1 MNPFKRSI
9 LRRLL
14 VLQLFVLALFLVA
27 QVSVTYYAAMEF
39 DRGDFDKEKMFSA
52 EMLAKLAERDVHD
65 VAELERTTRIFEQ
78 ISEGAPEDGDD
89 ESPYQQVFQLWSAS
103 GQLLFRTD
111 TAPVVA
117 LANLQPGFTRVTLE
131 NKEWRVATARSPSGS
146 LYVQIADS
154 YDMRAAM
161 LQMIYVIYLQ
171 PLLVLALLL
180 VASTW
185 IAAVGG
191 LRPLS
196 VLARQIKAR
205 SADDLAR
212 VDNTPAYS
220 ETRPLVNAINEL
232 IERIEVTLGRER
244 NFLADAAH
252 ELRTPI
258 AALQAQLHVLV
269 HSQTAAERETAAAEM
284 RRAITRASALLKQLL
299 VIARLEAASS
309 SLNFERIDLAAL
321 VQQRLAG
328 IGKAAL
334 EKSIELELDAP
345 TTCEAIVDLDSIT
358 SLIDNL
364 VDNAVRYVPAGGRIS
379 VSVSRLGDDIKLQVA
394 DNGPGIPSEQRE
406 RVFERFCRLSGH
418 DEPGSGLGLA
428 IARRAVLLHRGHIEL
443 SDGLDGRGVT
453 IDVRLPVTSTQPG

>member
-14 VLQLFVLALFLVA
+14 VMQLFVVALFLVA
-27 QVSVTYYAAMEF
+27 QISLTYYSAMQV
-39 DRGDFDKEKMFSA
+39 DRGDFDREMMFSA
-52 EMLAKLAERDVHD
+52 EMLAKLGERDVQD
-65 VAELERTTRIFEQ
+65 VAGLRRTAQIFEQ
-78 ISEGAPEDGDD
+78 LSAGADNDD
-89 ESPYQQVFQLWSAS
+89 ESSYAPVFQLWSAS

-111 TAPVVA
+111 TAPSLA
-117 LANLQPGFTRVTLE
+117 LGKLQPGFARVLLE
-131 NKEWRVATARSPSGS
+131 DKEWLVATARSPGGT
-146 LYVQIADS
+146 LYVQIAES
-154 YDMRAAM
+154 YDMREEM
-161 LQMIYVIYLQ
+161 LGMMYVIFLQ
-171 PLLVLALLL
+171 PLVVLALLL

-205 SADDLAR
+205 SADDLGR
-212 VDNTPAYS
+212 VTATPAYS

-232 IERIEVTLGRER
+232 IERIESTLGRER

-269 HSQTAAERETAAAEM
+269 HSQTTAERETAAAEM

-309 SLNFERIDLAAL
+309 PLNLDRVDLAAL
-321 VQQRLAG
+321 VQQRLAA

-345 TTCEAIVDLDSIT
+345 STCEAIADRDSIT

-364 VDNAVRYVPAGGRIS
+364 VENAVRYVPAGGR
-379 VSVSRLGDDIKLQVA
+379 VSVKLSRLDDDIRLQVA
-394 DNGPGIPSEQRE
+394 DNGPGIPPEQRE
-406 RVFERFCRLSGH
+406 RVFERFCRLPGH
-418 DEPGSGLGLA
+418 DESGSGLGLA
-428 IARRAVLLHRGHIEL
+428 IARRAVFLHRGHIEL
-443 SDGLDGRGVT
+443 REGIDARGLTVE
-453 IDVRLPVTSTQPG
+453 VRLPFMSTQPG

>member
-14 VLQLFVLALFLVA
+14 VMQLAVLALFLIA
-27 QVSVTYYAAMEF
+27 QVSLTYYAAMQF
-39 DRGDFDKEKMFSA
+39 DRGDFDRELMFSA
-52 EMLAKLAERDVHD
+52 EMLAKLGERDVHD
-65 VAELERTTRIFEQ
+65 VTDLGLTAHIFEQ
-78 ISEGAPEDGDD
+78 LSEAGIDAEGWSSY
-89 ESPYQQVFQLWSAS
+89 EQAFQLWSAS
-103 GQLLFRTD
+103 GELLFRTD
-111 TAPVVA
+111 KAPVSA
-117 LANLQPGFTRVTLE
+117 LATLRPGFARVTLAG
-131 NKEWRVATARSPSGS
+131 KTWRVATARSPNGL
-146 LYVQIADS
+146 LYAQMAES
-154 YDMRAAM
+154 YDMRAEM
-161 LQMIYVIYLQ
+161 LNLIYVIFLQ

-196 VLARQIKAR
+196 ALARQINAR

-212 VDNTPAYS
+212 VSSTPEYS

-232 IERIEVTLGRER
+232 IERIEQTLGRER

-269 HSQTAAERETAAAEM
+269 HSQTAAERDTAAAEM
-284 RRAITRASALLKQLL
+284 RGAITRASALLKQLL
-299 VIARLEAASS
+299 VIARLESASGQ
-309 SLNFERIDLAAL
+309 LTFERVDLAAL

-328 IGKAAL
+328 IGKAAIL
-334 EKSIELELDAP
+334 KSIELELDAP
-345 TTCEAIVDLDSIT
+345 ARCDAVVDRDSIT

-364 VDNAVRYVPAGGRIS
+364 VDNAVRYVPAGGR
-379 VSVSRLGDDIKLQVA
+379 VSVKLSQLDDDTELQVA

-406 RVFERFCRLSGH
+406 RVFERFCRLPDH

-428 IARRAVLLHRGHIEL
+428 IARRAVLLHRGQIRLREGI
-443 SDGLDGRGVT
+443 DDRGVT
-453 IDVRLPVTSTQPG
+453 VEVRFPSMSEQPR